1 MTRDTADAPPPIA
14 AAAPAC
20 DPAAPGGCAI
30 CADEALRARVVTVD
44 GGTDTADVFVLDG
57 GAGAGYAA
65 AGARLTVA
73 LDLVDDVAPGDL
85 VLVHQGFVIS
95 RVEAP

>member
-1 MTRDTADAPPPIA
+1 
-14 AAAPAC
+14 
-20 DPAAPGGCAI
+20 
-30 CADEALRARVVTVD
+30 
-44 GGTDTADVFVLDG
+44 VFVLDG